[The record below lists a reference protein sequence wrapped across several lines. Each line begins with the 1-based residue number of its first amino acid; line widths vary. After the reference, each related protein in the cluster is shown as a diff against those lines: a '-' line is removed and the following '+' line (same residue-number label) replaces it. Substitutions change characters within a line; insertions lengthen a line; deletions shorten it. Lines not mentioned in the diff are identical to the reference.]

1 MGRHMVA
8 LRAAI
13 KSGPRAVLTGW
24 GAEAVPEP
32 GEKHEL
38 VKGKASASC
47 VKGNAVRPIGVGAR

>member
-13 KSGPRAVLTGW
+13 KNGPRAVLTGW

-32 GEKHEL
+32 GE
-38 VKGKASASC
+38 
-47 VKGNAVRPIGVGAR
+47 NTDW